1 MNEFTTAIEASEIIR
16 NLYTEARKLNYNKD
30 IRKLIF
36 NAETLVLKLSDA
48 EIRARQTNK
57 FYLTIKP
64 RHEVAQAIDYC
75 EKMLLILRLTQ

>member
-1 MNEFTTAIEASEIIR
+1 
-16 NLYTEARKLNYNKD
+16 
-30 IRKLIF
+30 
-36 NAETLVLKLSDA
+36 LSDA